1 MKICCRL
8 SILMGERKMR
18 IADVCRETGLPRSTV
33 TAMYQETAERIDLNT
48 IAKLCVLFD
57 CEVGELFYLQH

>member
-18 IADVCRETGLPRSTV
+18 VADVCRETGLPRSTV
-33 TAMYQETAERIDLNT
+33 TAMYQETAERIDLNA